1 VDGGGW
7 TAVPELNAQWP
18 GPGAI
23 GYGFRASG
31 WQLVAMNGN
40 GPAVPPVFLG
50 AQGRTL
56 SWEMPAVPGCRTVW
70 VTTWDADGMGV
81 PRPLEEQPG
90 PYSFGG
96 KDGENARIM
105 DELHGHVRN
114 R

>member
-1 VDGGGW
+1 
-7 TAVPELNAQWP
+7 
-18 GPGAI
+18 
-23 GYGFRASG
+23 
-31 WQLVAMNGN
+31 
-40 GPAVPPVFLG
+40 
-50 AQGRTL
+50 
-56 SWEMPAVPGCRTVW
+56 VW

-90 PYSFGG
+90 PYAFGG